1 MNLISED
8 YLMHYGVKG
17 MKWGV
22 RRYQNA
28 DGSLTSAGQRRLYKK
43 VKRAKS
49 DNKRRELIR
58 QHLNSEYAND
68 RNKAL
73 QDFRNQVKKTADY
86 DVKMDIEVD
95 KLADKMAKPI
105 YEKELKKWKE
115 SIGEPSEKDKDKL
128 YEAIKYDDV
137 YWKAEKQIKD
147 KNPQY
152 RNNEKQQDAL
162 WKEYTKKNKKVVDSI
177 VGKYGEKKVTDSD
190 IWTGSRN
197 EYQYVV
203 EDLLDD
209 DLRKSK

>member
-28 DGSLTSAGQRRLYKK
+28 DGSLTPAGQRRLYKK

-49 DNKRRELIR
+49 DNKRRELIKK
-58 QHLNSEYAND
+58 HLNSTYVND

-73 QDFRNQVKKTADY
+73 EDFRSHVKKNAEY
-86 DVKMDIEVD
+86 NVKMDIEVE
-95 KLADKMAKPI
+95 KLADKMAKPV
-105 YEKELKKWKE
+105 YEKELKKWRE
-115 SIGEPSEKDKDKL
+115 SIGEPSERDKDKL
-128 YEAIKYDDV
+128 YEAVKYDDV
-137 YWKAEKQIKD
+137 YWKAEKQVKN

-152 RNNEKQQDAL
+152 KNNAKQEDAL
-162 WKEYTKKNKKVVDSI
+162 WKDYTKKNKKVVDSI

-197 EYQYVV
+197 QYQYVV

-209 DLRKSK
+209 LDKKR

>member
-1 MNLISED
+1 MNLISQD

-128 YEAIKYDDV
+128 YEVIKYDNV

>member
-8 YLMHYGVKG
+8 YLIHHGVKG

-49 DNKRRELIR
+49 DNKRRELIKK
-58 QHLNSEYAND
+58 HLNSTYVND

-73 QDFRNQVKKTADY
+73 EDFRNHVKKNADY
-86 DVKMDIEVD
+86 DVKMDIEVE
-95 KLADKMAKPI
+95 KLADKMAKPV
-105 YEKELKKWKE
+105 YEKELKKWRE
-115 SIGEPSEKDKDKL
+115 SIGEPSERDKDKL
-128 YEAIKYDDV
+128 YEAVKYDDV

-152 RNNEKQQDAL
+152 KNNAKQQDAL
-162 WKEYTKKNKKVVDSI
+162 WKDYTKKNKKVVDSI

-209 DLRKSK
+209 LNKRSK

>member
-1 MNLISED
+1 MNLISQD
-8 YLMHYGVKG
+8 YLMHHGVKG

-115 SIGEPSEKDKDKL
+115 TIGEPSEKDKDKL
-128 YEAIKYDDV
+128 YEAIKYDNV

>member
-1 MNLISED
+1 MNLISQD
-8 YLMHYGVKG
+8 YLMHHGVKG

-128 YEAIKYDDV
+128 YEAIKYDNV

>member
-128 YEAIKYDDV
+128 YEAIKYDNV

-152 RNNEKQQDAL
+152 RNNEKRQDAL

>member
-8 YLMHYGVKG
+8 YLMHHGVKG

-22 RRYQNA
+22 RRYQNS

-128 YEAIKYDDV
+128 YEAIKYDNV

>member
-1 MNLISED
+1 MNLISQD

-28 DGSLTSAGQRRLYKK
+28 DGSLTSAGQRRLYKR

-95 KLADKMAKPI
+95 KLADKMTKPI

-128 YEAIKYDDV
+128 YEAIKYDNV

>member
-128 YEAIKYDDV
+128 YEAIKYDNV

>member
-8 YLMHYGVKG
+8 YLMHHGVKG

-128 YEAIKYDDV
+128 YEAIKYDNV
-137 YWKAEKQIKD
+137 YQKAEKQIKD

-203 EDLLDD
+203 EDLLDY